1 MISGSGSDIPREI
14 SSLNAVS
21 NNEPES
27 QSATESMSQ
36 QSSSDAPSEQPTDSQ
51 VSESQLKQLAAR
63 VAPYLKE
70 PERYRYVVTDQADG
84 QYRIEAY
91 QQQDDHTSNRH
102 VFLLDDAA
110 DALYLLDSETGE
122 FVQIE

>member
-14 SSLNAVS
+14 SSHNAVS

-70 PERYRYVVTDQADG
+70 PERYRYVVTDQTDG

>member
-14 SSLNAVS
+14 SSHNAVS

-70 PERYRYVVTDQADG
+70 PVD
-84 QYRIEAY
+84 
-91 QQQDDHTSNRH
+91 
-102 VFLLDDAA
+102 
-110 DALYLLDSETGE
+110 
-122 FVQIE
+122 